1 MSLSTKLL
9 LLTLFITSSVCLQLP
24 FNLPFFKQKEALT
37 TDQLEPS
44 VTTPRI
50 AIIGAGAGGSSA
62 AFWISKAKQRF
73 GIDVE
78 IDVYERASYIGGRE
92 CLYFCSLVA
101 TCHDIQEAPLYTLI
115 MTLRSPQWNWGRQY
129 LSMQTRT

>member
-1 MSLSTKLL
+1 MTTMTLPTKLL
-9 LLTLFITSSVCLQLP
+9 LLTLFITSTVCLQLP
-24 FNLPFFKQKEALT
+24 FKLPFFKQKEALT
-37 TDQLEPS
+37 IGQLEPD
-44 VTTPRI
+44 VTPRI

-92 CLYFCSLVA
+92 CSCLRARGAARV
-101 TCHDIQEAPLYTLI
+101 LI
-115 MTLRSPQWNWGRQY
+115 VP
-129 LSMQTRT
+129 